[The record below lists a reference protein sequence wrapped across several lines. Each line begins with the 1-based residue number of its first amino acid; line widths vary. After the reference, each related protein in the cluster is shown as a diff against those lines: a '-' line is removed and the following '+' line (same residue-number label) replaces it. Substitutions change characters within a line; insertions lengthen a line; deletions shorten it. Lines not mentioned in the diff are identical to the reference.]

1 MNPMNQ
7 KEPIMVSVLIPVF
20 NGVFLRIKE
29 ALDSIKNQ
37 SYKNLE
43 CILVDDSNDAS
54 ISNLLKSYCNEDS
67 RFFYEGRYQ
76 KDGLGSA
83 LNYGLNK
90 CKGKYIARMDADDI
104 CVVDRIKNQVNYLE
118 SNSDIFIVGS
128 NMAIIDEE
136 SNIYATKKY
145 SLDHDSIMRHFS
157 YQNAIGHPSVMF
169 RKKIVDSGEL
179 YRKDFR
185 YCEDLEFW
193 LRLLK
198 KGYLF
203 ANLNQALVLYREDKN
218 YHRVKDNWRYNLK
231 ARKLHF
237 TAHSIYSYISIF
249 SAIINILM
257 PTVIRRTLYK
267 LATRLK

>member
-1 MNPMNQ
+1 MNLMKQ
-7 KEPIMVSVLIPVF
+7 EEPILVSVLIPVF
-20 NGVFLRIKE
+20 NGVFSRIKE
-29 ALDSIKNQ
+29 ALDSVKNQ
-37 SYKNLE
+37 SHKNLE
-43 CILVDDSNDAS
+43 CILVDDSSDMN
-54 ISNLLKSYCNEDS
+54 ISNLLKSYCNEDN
-67 RFFYEGRYQ
+67 RFFYEGRYK

-90 CKGKYIARMDADDI
+90 CRGKYIARMDADDI
-104 CVVDRIKNQVNYLE
+104 CVVDRIKNQVDYLE

-136 SNIYATKKY
+136 NNIHAIKKY
-145 SLDHDSIMRHFS
+145 RLDHLSIMKHFS
-157 YQNAIGHPSVMF
+157 YQNGIGHPSVMF

-198 KGYLF
+198 KGYRF
-203 ANLNQALVLYREDKN
+203 GNIDQALVLYREDRN
-218 YHRVKDNWRYNLK
+218 YHRIKDNWKYNLK

-237 TAHSIYSYISIF
+237 TFTNIYSYISIF

-257 PTVIRRTLYK
+257 PNVIRRTLYE
-267 LATRLK
+267 LMTRLR